1 MKELLRHLLL
11 LFAAAATLPLTSCGD
26 GDDPDMPP
34 APEPPAPTTDY
45 KVETGTTDFEFY
57 TGVKTDYGDI
67 TFCALGKYLNYENN
81 TYEIGFLRGVLFYGE
96 NLKIAYVG
104 KITSLKQIK
113 KLSQAGDWD
122 QGAPFYE
129 KGGYIIEG
137 TYRGTL
143 HYIRL
148 FIPKINYDST
158 NKLVGYSYEWQQ
170 FIPE

>member
-1 MKELLRHLLL
+1 MKKILRHLLL
-11 LFAAAATLPLTSCGD
+11 LLAAAATLPLASCGGD
-26 GDDPDMPP
+26 DDPDMPP
-34 APEPPAPTTDY
+34 SPEPPVSSTDY

-67 TFCALGKYLNYENN
+67 TFCALGVSHYYENSAP
-81 TYEIGFLRGVLFYGE
+81 YIGILSGVLFHGE

-104 KITSLKQIK
+104 NITSLKQIK
-113 KLSQAGDWD
+113 KLSQAGEWD
-122 QGAPFYE
+122 RTAPFYE

>member
-96 NLKIAYVG
+96 NLK
-104 KITSLKQIK
+104 L
-113 KLSQAGDWD
+113 
-122 QGAPFYE
+122 
-129 KGGYIIEG
+129 
-137 TYRGTL
+137 
-143 HYIRL
+143 
-148 FIPKINYDST
+148 
-158 NKLVGYSYEWQQ
+158 
-170 FIPE
+170 

>member
-67 TFCALGKYLNYENN
+67 TFCALGNILIMKTTL
-81 TYEIGFLRGVLFYGE
+81 TKLAFSGE
-96 NLKIAYVG
+96 CCSMERILK
-104 KITSLKQIK
+104 
-113 KLSQAGDWD
+113 
-122 QGAPFYE
+122 
-129 KGGYIIEG
+129 
-137 TYRGTL
+137 
-143 HYIRL
+143 
-148 FIPKINYDST
+148 
-158 NKLVGYSYEWQQ
+158 
-170 FIPE
+170 

>member
-1 MKELLRHLLL
+1 MKKILRHLLL
-11 LFAAAATLPLTSCGD
+11 MLAAVATLPLASCGGD
-26 GDDPDMPP
+26 DDPDMPP
-34 APEPPAPTTDY
+34 SPEPPVSSTDY
-45 KVETGTTDFEFY
+45 KVEAGTTDFKFY
-57 TGVKTDYGDI
+57 TAVKTDYGNF
-67 TFCALGKYLNYENN
+67 TFCGLGVSLNYDNN
-81 TYEIGFLRGVLFYGE
+81 TTEIGFHRGGLVHGE

-104 KITSLKQIK
+104 NITSLKQIK
-113 KLSQAGDWD
+113 KLSQAGEWS

-137 TYRGTL
+137 SYRGTL

>member
-1 MKELLRHLLL
+1 M
-11 LFAAAATLPLTSCGD
+11 
-26 GDDPDMPP
+26 
-34 APEPPAPTTDY
+34 
-45 KVETGTTDFEFY
+45 
-57 TGVKTDYGDI
+57 
-67 TFCALGKYLNYENN
+67 
-81 TYEIGFLRGVLFYGE
+81 LFYGE

-170 FIPE
+170 FIPEQCPSHPPYYLPLTAATDIFRLRR